1 MTATV
6 PPAAAARDAKNPTDP
21 PTKVQRWAELHV
33 DQQVFRL
40 VQPWRLEDL
49 AAELESAM
57 ANRKIVKV
65 RAYTELNGE
74 TTVLINPS
82 RASAVYLALRPEIV
96 PRGGM
101 PDAA

>member
-1 MTATV
+1 MTATAPQNATAHV
-6 PPAAAARDAKNPTDP
+6 AKIPTDP

-40 VQPWRLEDL
+40 VQPWRLDEL
-49 AAELESAM
+49 AAELEAAM
-57 ANRKIVKV
+57 VHGKVVKV

-96 PRGGM
+96 PRSGM
-101 PDAA
+101 PDGA